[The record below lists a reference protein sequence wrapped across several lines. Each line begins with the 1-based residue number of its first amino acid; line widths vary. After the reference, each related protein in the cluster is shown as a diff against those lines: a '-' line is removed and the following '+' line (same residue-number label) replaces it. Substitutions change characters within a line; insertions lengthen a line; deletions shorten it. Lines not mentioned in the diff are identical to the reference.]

1 MQQMAGDLSTLYLFY
16 PYLLNNLVIS
26 KMKSMMGILN
36 QKGRK
41 NRPRVGGTFRPVG
54 CQVTVLTAN
63 LYCKKCAFIFDIII
77 I

>member
-41 NRPRVGGTFRPVG
+41 NHQRVGGTFRAVR
-54 CQVTVLTAN
+54 CQMTVLTAS
-63 LYCKKCAFIFDIII
+63 LYFKKCAFIFYIII
-77 I
+77 